1 MWMSA
6 YIPFQVEKSGN
17 KWVCFPCKGGIS
29 GMFRGISLITVDPKG
44 RLAVPAKHRD
54 ALTQAANG
62 QIIITVDHADKC
74 LLIYPMDQWLKL
86 EKTLMSL
93 PNVNPSVR
101 HMQRLLLGHAA
112 EVELDAQGRVLLPAP
127 LREYA
132 AIDKHVVLVGQA
144 TKFEL
149 WDADAWDKARDSW
162 LLDAQ
167 QSPEATAIL
176 SQVLL

>member
-1 MWMSA
+1 
-6 YIPFQVEKSGN
+6 
-17 KWVCFPCKGGIS
+17 
-29 GMFRGISLITVDPKG
+29 
-44 RLAVPAKHRD
+44 
-54 ALTQAANG
+54 
-62 QIIITVDHADKC
+62 
-74 LLIYPMDQWLKL
+74 
-86 EKTLMSL
+86 
-93 PNVNPSVR
+93 
-101 HMQRLLLGHAA
+101 MQRLLLGHAA
-112 EVELDAQGRVLLPAP
+112 EVELDAQGRVLLPSP

>member
-1 MWMSA
+1 
-6 YIPFQVEKSGN
+6 
-17 KWVCFPCKGGIS
+17 
-29 GMFRGISLITVDPKG
+29 MFRGISHITVDPKG

-112 EVELDAQGRVLLPAP
+112 EVELDAQGRVLLPWP